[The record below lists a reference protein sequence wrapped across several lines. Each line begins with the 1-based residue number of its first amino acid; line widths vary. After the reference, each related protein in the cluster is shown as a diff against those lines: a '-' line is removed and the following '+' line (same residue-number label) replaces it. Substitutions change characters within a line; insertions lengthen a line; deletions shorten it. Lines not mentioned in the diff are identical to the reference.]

1 MTLRAELQ
9 QAASDDGV
17 PDEQTFQS
25 WLDRCFD
32 EADDQT
38 VLIRIVEEDESRQL
52 NRDYR
57 GKDYPTN
64 ILSFPF
70 EVPEGIPNSHLG
82 DLVICADVI
91 ARQAREQGKPLA
103 HHWAHMLVH
112 GVLHLQGYDHIDPE
126 EASEMEAIETRLL
139 ARLGIP
145 DPY

>member
-1 MTLRAELQ
+1 MPLRAELQ
-9 QAASDDGV
+9 QVASGDSV

-25 WLDRCFD
+25 WLDRCFG
-32 EADDQT
+32 ETDDQT

-57 GKDYPTN
+57 GKDAPTN

-82 DLVICADVI
+82 DLVICADVV

-112 GVLHLQGYDHIDPE
+112 GVLHLQGYDHIEPE